1 MAINAAMVWEVRSGG
16 ASTNGGGFRAGA
28 SGTDRSLQT
37 AAQTTYTDLV
47 IDGVAGT
54 KLTSAAFP
62 FSSAD
67 VGNVINITG
76 GTGFTA
82 GRYEVISVAGVIATM
97 DRVVGTID
105 STGGAGKLGGALA
118 SIEDA
123 DASGYVVGNTVFVE
137 EGTFTK
143 TSTRTLTI
151 DGTAAAGNFQIVGYP
166 SGGTRANV
174 DCAESDMPVLTS
186 ATNSV
191 ALVTLNA
198 ASLITFRNIK
208 FTHTASTRG
217 AAIVNAT
224 ANTVNGPTFINC
236 VFDGCLHAML
246 VGTSAATSSKG
257 AQMTACAVRNCTGVA
272 LNWQGSVAASWM
284 LDACDFS
291 ANAGGVAT
299 HSGSNQTINARR
311 CVFRGSTA
319 SNHGFSIGTTTA
331 AADAQALTLDR
342 CVFYGNGG
350 SGLRFEYTTARH
362 SFLDIAGCI
371 FYNNGGYGVSAATAG
386 MLDGAFPP
394 ARFNAF
400 GANTSGARQN
410 FRTSTTDIT
419 LTADPFVDA
428 ANGNFALNNVSGGG
442 ALLRQLGWPSR
453 IGPLGSATTASYSDI
468 GAADHQESAGGS
480 FNPLAPRVVQGRA
493 AA

>member
-16 ASTNGGGFRAGA
+16 ASTNGGGFKAGA

-76 GTGFTA
+76 GTGFTV
-82 GRYEVISVAGVIATM
+82 GRYEVLSVTGVIATM

-105 STGGAGKLGGALA
+105 STGGAGKLGGALSA
-118 SIEDA
+118 IEDGDGA
-123 DASGYVVGNTVFVE
+123 YVAGNLVYLESGTY
-137 EGTFTK
+137 TK
-143 TSTRTLTI
+143 ASTRTLTC
-151 DGTAAAGNFQIVGYP
+151 DGTTSAGNIQIIGYP
-166 SGGTRANV
+166 SGGTRANA
-174 DCAESDMPVLTS
+174 DIAESDMPVLTS

-198 ASLITFRNIK
+198 ANLITFRNIK
-208 FTHTASTRG
+208 FTHTAGTRG
-217 AAIVNAT
+217 AAVVNAT

-236 VFDGCLHAML
+236 KFDGCLHAML
-246 VGTSAATSSKG
+246 VGTSAATSFKG
-257 AQMTACAVRNCTGVA
+257 AQMTACAVHNCTGAA
-272 LNWQGSVAASWM
+272 LNWQGSHAVTWS

-291 ANAGGVAT
+291 ANAGHIST
-299 HSGSNQTINARR
+299 QSGSNQTINARR
-311 CVFRGSTA
+311 CVFRGATA
-319 SNHGFSIGTTTA
+319 SNHGFTIGTTTA
-331 AADAQALTLDR
+331 NADAMALILDR

-350 SGLRFEYTTARH
+350 SGLRFEYTTGRH
-362 SFLDIAGCI
+362 SFVDVSGCI
-371 FYNNGGYGVSAATAG
+371 FYNNGGYGISAATAG
-386 MLDGAFPP
+386 ILDGAFPP

-410 FRTSTTDIT
+410 FRAGAGDVA
-419 LTADPFVDA
+419 LTADPFTNA
-428 ANGNFALNNVSGGG
+428 AAGDFSLNNTAGGG

-453 IGPLGSATTASYSDI
+453 IGVLGGATTASYSDI